1 MEQCLEPA
9 LTFRIDSAADR
20 HQVGPFGDYAR
31 NEAMLISKAGD
42 TEGVLAGPRG
52 DALPIDVGGDVG
64 VTYLLKGGG
73 EDSMP
78 GAHLDV
84 GLEIVAD
91 VTVIDKQDVT
101 AFEISGDVIHPI
113 ERMLVEDARRLESR
127 RFFHKY
133 EIVATKIDGF
143 AGQIDRQRVEQ
154 FVRKMDA
161 GKGFDRFDPFHFP
174 ANRFERFLLSFPP
187 EGEWLHNLVTKGGEK
202 FRPAGLRRF
211 QNISGELAIVRALLD
226 DDEIVDAAMALRL
239 AQSLPDFGKLRAP
252 QAAKNGADANV
263 GEVIAFAADRGAST
277 RVVAVLG
284 VIKGLLHKP
293 GERDGS
299 VLTDVLADQIGQL
312 GVQSENVQRRTSNVQ
327 YWKRQFDVE
336 R

>member
-9 LTFRIDSAADR
+9 LTFRIDRAAG
-20 HQVGPFGDYAR
+20 HQVGPFGDDAR
-31 NEAMLISKAGD
+31 NEVMLISKASD
-42 TEGVLAGPRG
+42 AEGVLAGPRG
-52 DALPIDVGGDVG
+52 DAFPIDVGSDVG
-64 VTYLLKGGG
+64 ATYLLKGGG
-73 EDSMP
+73 ELSMP
-78 GAHLDV
+78 GAHLDA

-101 AFEISGDVIHPI
+101 AFEISGDVVHPI
-113 ERMLVEDARRLESR
+113 ERGLVEDAGRLESR
-127 RFFHKY
+127 RSFHKY
-133 EIVATKIDGF
+133 ELVATKIDGF

-154 FVRKMDA
+154 FVGKMDTS
-161 GKGFDRFDPFHFP
+161 KGFDRFDPFHFP

-187 EGEWLHNLVTKGGEK
+187 EREWLHNLVTKRGEK
-202 FRPAGLRRF
+202 FRPAGSRRF

-226 DDEIVDAAMALRL
+226 DDEIVDAAIAPRL

-252 QAAKNGADANV
+252 QAAKNRANANV
-263 GEVIAFAADRGAST
+263 GEVIAFAADRGAPT
-277 RVVAVLG
+277 RVVAVLR

-293 GERDGS
+293 GERDGA
-299 VLTDVLADQIGQL
+299 VLADMLADQVGQL